1 MDELTIPGVNTG
13 VGNAAAAGACEQ
25 DDVAHL
31 QGSLVHLCS
40 GAGLGG
46 RSAANGN
53 AEGAVNIIN
62 KAGAVKAAGGSTAVN
77 IGTSQVAL
85 GFGKN
90 LCAGCRAMIG
100 GSDGG
105 TEGCTASGNSANGLA
120 LAEIFGLA
128 GRSLIFIGDFC
139 QAEEIAADVAG
150 LVVVQHLVPAVVYAD
165 DVTFFT
171 LGGGC
176 HPVIG
181 CIGAAAQIHAGAG
194 DHTIAQLCVF
204 GYGNIDIVGAHIANL
219 KIVADLVPAVL
230 AVQHHNALAGVGG
243 GEHLRAGIGG
253 LAQIEAG
260 GIYKSDAVHQTVIIG
275 MSLHGKTAGKNH
287 QSRCQCSGSR
297 GKLHT

>member
-1 MDELTIPGVNTG
+1 M
-13 VGNAAAAGACEQ
+13 
-25 DDVAHL
+25 
-31 QGSLVHLCS
+31 
-40 GAGLGG
+40 
-46 RSAANGN
+46 
-53 AEGAVNIIN
+53 
-62 KAGAVKAAGGSTAVN
+62 
-77 IGTSQVAL
+77 

-90 LCAGCRAMIG
+90 LCAGCRSGIG

-105 TEGCTASGNSANGLA
+105 AEGCTAGGNSANGLT

-139 QAEEIAADVAG
+139 QAEKIAADVAG
-150 LVVVQHLVPAVVYAD
+150 LVVIQHLVPAVVYAD

-181 CIGAAAQIHAGAG
+181 CTGAAAQIYAGAG
-194 DHTIAQLCVF
+194 DNAIAQLCIF
-204 GYGNIDIVGAHIANL
+204 CDGNAEIVCAHVAHL
-219 KIVADLVPAVL
+219 QIVADLIPAVL

-260 GIYKSDAVHQTVIIG
+260 GIYKPDAVHQTVIIG
-275 MSLHGKTAGKNH
+275 MSLHGKTAAKNH